1 VKQILL
7 MGETMSKDQFGD
19 RAKAMEESFFAKQNE
34 ALRQRLRE
42 SEETQTKK
50 RALSAASG
58 ITDDALLDKL
68 VALNLQG
75 DTLAALSLV
84 PLVVVAWADGR
95 IDSGE
100 RTAVLSAANSER
112 LHKDETSYQLL
123 EQWLANPPPPDL
135 LVKWKAYIQALSA
148 TLDNEARQTLK
159 SAILDRAREIANAA
173 GGFLGIGSRVAKA
186 EKAVLEDLE
195 RSLL

>member
-7 MGETMSKDQFGD
+7 MEETVSKDQFGD

>member
-7 MGETMSKDQFGD
+7 MGETMSKDQLGD

-50 RALSAASG
+50 QALSAASG

-75 DTLAALSLV
+75 ETLAALSLV
-84 PLVVVAWADGR
+84 PLVVVAWADGH
-95 IDSGE
+95 IDSRE
-100 RTAVLSAANSER
+100 RAAVLSAANSEG
-112 LHKDETSYQLL
+112 LHKEETSYQLL
-123 EQWLANPPPPDL
+123 EQWLANPPPPDM
-135 LVKWKAYIQALSA
+135 LVKWRAYIQALSA

-159 SAILDRAREIANAA
+159 SAILDRAREIANVA

-186 EKAVLEDLE
+186 EKVVLEDLA
-195 RSLL
+195 RSFL

>member
-1 VKQILL
+1 VKKILL
-7 MGETMSKDQFGD
+7 MEETMSKDQLGD

-50 RALSAASG
+50 QALSAASG

-75 DTLAALSLV
+75 ETLAALSLV

-100 RTAVLSAANSER
+100 RTAVLSAANSEG

-148 TLDNEARQTLK
+148 TLDNEARQALK

-173 GGFLGIGSRVAKA
+173 GGFLGIGGKVSKA
-186 EKAVLEDLE
+186 EKAILEDLE
-195 RSLL
+195 RSFL